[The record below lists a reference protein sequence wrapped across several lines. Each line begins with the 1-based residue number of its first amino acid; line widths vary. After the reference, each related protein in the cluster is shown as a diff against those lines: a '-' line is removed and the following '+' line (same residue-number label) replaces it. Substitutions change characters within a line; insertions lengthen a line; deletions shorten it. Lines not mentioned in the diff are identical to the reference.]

1 MKQLQTLK
9 LRLKIGVLVLLISV
23 ATNAANTNDVLHGSS
38 NTYSFLKPLPL
49 AIVKLDNRLY
59 TAANVLADANTV
71 VFDNAYSNAV
81 DGDDAIKI
89 AVGGENFGIQKPG
102 AILVVE
108 GRQPLTTNDTI
119 YFNTTGLQQQT
130 YTLQF
135 DAINM
140 DYQHFTATLQDKYLL
155 TNTTIDLSTTTNL
168 PFTVEANAASSAVDR
183 FKIVFILNTPL
194 PIHFINIAANAT
206 VQGNLLQ
213 FTVSN
218 EVAGQHYVIQKSTN
232 GQYFTNIDTL
242 VATIR
247 VENRHT
253 YTWLDAANNA
263 ATAFYRVKSIAV
275 GGDVEKLSNIVKCI
289 NQTAP
294 PKITVYPNPIEGNSI
309 NLQLYNATKGKYY
322 ISVKNIEG
330 KILLSTVYNC
340 VASGLNVLIN
350 IPVNFN
356 KGLYWVEVY
365 DANSLKKIL
374 KIVKL

>member
-1 MKQLQTLK
+1 MKPLQTLK
-9 LRLKIGVLVLLISV
+9 LRLKIGVLVLLISM
-23 ATNAANTNDVLHGSS
+23 ASNAANTNNGL
-38 NTYSFLKPLPL
+38 NNAYSFLKSSPL

-59 TAANVLADANTV
+59 TAANILADANTV

-81 DGDDAIKI
+81 DGDDAIKL

-155 TNTTIDLSTTTNL
+155 TNTTIDLSTTTNV
-168 PFTVEANAASSAVDR
+168 PFTVDANAASSATDR

-194 PIHFINIAANAT
+194 PVNFISIAANVMAR
-206 VQGNLLQ
+206 GNQIQ

-218 EVAGQHYVIQKSTN
+218 QTSLLQYIIQKSTD
-232 GQYFTNIDTL
+232 GIHFVTATTL
-242 VATIR
+242 APSATTEGIK
-247 VENRHT
+247 T
-253 YTWLDAANNA
+253 YTWVDA
-263 ATAFYRVKSIAV
+263 TIYTSTVYYRVKSISINGAEQTSTIIKLAV
-275 GGDVEKLSNIVKCI
+275 KKAAYNIAI
-289 NQTAP
+289 A
-294 PKITVYPNPIEGNSI
+294 PNPIEGNSI
-309 NLQLYNATKGKYY
+309 HLQLNNTSKGKYS
-322 ISVKNIEG
+322 ISVKNMEG
-330 KILLSTVYNC
+330 KAMFNTTYNG
-340 VASGLNVLIN
+340 VASGLNALIYLPAN
-350 IPVNFN
+350 YN
-356 KGLYWVEVY
+356 KGLYWVEVL
-365 DANSLKKIL
+365 DANGVKQIL

>member
-168 PFTVEANAASSAVDR
+168 PFTVDANAASSAVDR
-183 FKIVFILNTPL
+183 FKIVFTLNTPL
-194 PIHFINIAANAT
+194 PVNFISISANAMA
-206 VQGNLLQ
+206 QGNQIQ
-213 FTVSN
+213 FTVGNQISLL
-218 EVAGQHYVIQKSTN
+218 QYVIQKSTDGIHFVTAN
-232 GQYFTNIDTL
+232 TL
-242 VATIR
+242 EVAATTEIIK
-247 VENRHT
+247 T
-253 YTWLDAANNA
+253 YIWVDAAIYNS
-263 ATAFYRVKSIAV
+263 TVYYRVKSISLDGA
-275 GGDVEKLSNIVKCI
+275 EKVSTIVRLAIKSLPYNIAI
-289 NQTAP
+289 A
-294 PKITVYPNPIEGNSI
+294 PNPIVGNNI
-309 NLQLYNATKGKYY
+309 CLQLYNATKGKYS
-322 ISVKNIEG
+322 INVKNIEG
-330 KILLSTVYNC
+330 KTLLSTVYNC

>member
-1 MKQLQTLK
+1 MPLYTVQLPFKILIILLLTTVASNANDIKYPLCKASNSFTLK
-9 LRLKIGVLVLLISV
+9 KQ
-23 ATNAANTNDVLHGSS
+23 
-38 NTYSFLKPLPL
+38 PLS
-49 AIVKLDNRLY
+49 IVKLDNRLY

-81 DGDDAIKI
+81 DGDDAIKL

-119 YFNTTGLQQQT
+119 YFNTTNLQQQN

-155 TNTTIDLSTTTNL
+155 TNTVIDLSTTTNIS
-168 PFTVEANAASSAVDR
+168 FTVDATAASSAVDR
-183 FKIVFILNTPL
+183 FKIVFTLNTPL

-206 VQGNLLQ
+206 TQGNLLQ

-218 EVAGQHYVIQKSTN
+218 ETAGQQYIIQKSTN

-253 YTWLDAANNA
+253 YTWLDATNNA
-263 ATAFYRVKSIAV
+263 ATFFYRIKSIAF
-275 GGDVEKLSNIVKCI
+275 GADVEKLSNIVKCI
-289 NQTAP
+289 NQAALP
-294 PKITVYPNPIEGNSI
+294 QITIYPNPIVDNTI
-309 NLQLYNATKGKYY
+309 YLQLYNAAKGKY
-322 ISVKNIEG
+322 SVSIKNLQG
-330 KILLSTVYNC
+330 TTLLHTN
-340 VASGLNVLIN
+340 IN
-350 IPVNFN
+350 ITESNIQKVLKLPFYVQ
-356 KGLYWVEVY
+356 KGVYFVEIVLPN
-365 DANSLKKIL
+365 AVKKVIRII
-374 KIVKL
+374 K

>member
-168 PFTVEANAASSAVDR
+168 PFTVDANAASSAVDR
-183 FKIVFILNTPL
+183 FKIVFTLNTPL
-194 PIHFINIAANAT
+194 PVNFISISANAMA
-206 VQGNLLQ
+206 QGNQIQ
-213 FTVSN
+213 FTVGNQISLL
-218 EVAGQHYVIQKSTN
+218 QYVIQKSTDGIHFVTAN
-232 GQYFTNIDTL
+232 TL
-242 VATIR
+242 EVAATTEIIK
-247 VENRHT
+247 T
-253 YTWLDAANNA
+253 YIWVDAAIYNS
-263 ATAFYRVKSIAV
+263 TVYYRVKSISLDGA
-275 GGDVEKLSNIVKCI
+275 EKVSTIVRLAIKSLPYNIAI
-289 NQTAP
+289 A
-294 PKITVYPNPIEGNSI
+294 PNPIEGNSI